1 VLYFPQMANP
11 DFPAND
17 LPFTAIVASEAI
29 SLAMLNAVT
38 QQQSSAVT
46 AQAATVMG
54 VSTLYS
60 IDTAVIGTEWKESL
74 GAATPTVPAA
84 TPTVA
89 AAGQSPAIV
98 EAASAT
104 MDAIASSEAT
114 HDTIEGAARM
124 IAVTIALTVQD
135 AANYLRNVQTLSTA
149 AIASSLV
156 IQPNA
161 SRPGSLDTPALAVVA
176 SVLDHST
183 AQFEKLCHRATDV
196 LAQLRTLSSAGSVGE
211 PRTTGNSVPGA
222 DLLQATASALSL
234 AVHNAVAVQ
243 QQMSVT
249 VQAATVMGVATLYS
263 VDTATTGE
271 ATSEILDAGKPSAPK
286 IETPTPVA

>member
-1 VLYFPQMANP
+1 MANP

-74 GAATPTVPAA
+74 GAATLTVPAA
-84 TPTVA
+84 APTVA

-104 MDAIASSEAT
+104 IDAIASSEAT
-114 HDTIEGAARM
+114 HDTIEGAARS

-183 AQFEKLCHRATDV
+183 AQFEKLCHRAADV
-196 LAQLRTLSSAGSVGE
+196 LAQLRTLSSAGGVGE